1 MTRVVIVGG
10 GQAGSSAALKLRG
23 LGFPGEIVLIGDEPI
38 APYQRPPLSKSYLLG
53 KSAPDALLIRPVSLY
68 REKNIELRL
77 GCRVDRILPQAR
89 RIETSTGG
97 LGYDHLILATGA
109 KPVRLDPSV
118 GGALGN
124 VFTLRTIEDIDR
136 IAPLFQAGRRLLVI
150 GGGYVG
156 LEAAA
161 VAAQSG
167 LQVVLV
173 EMADGILKRVACAE
187 TAAYF
192 RALHVRHGVRIL
204 ESTAIR
210 QLEGNGT
217 AACARLSDGE
227 ELAVDLVIVGIGVKP
242 DVVLANS
249 AGLDVDDGIKVDEF
263 GRTSSE
269 GIWAAGDCAS
279 FPYRDKRIRLE
290 SVPHAIDQAETVAA
304 NICGA
309 QRPYIASPW
318 FWSDQFDVKL
328 QIAGLNANYDR
339 VVVRLDGRLGVAS
352 HWYFRGNTLLAV
364 DAMNDARSYMIAK
377 RLIASGISPDPRSV
391 GRPATDLGHFLKSV
405 APARARQHCVPAAS
419 ADHEGAG
426 SSSQA

>member
-1 MTRVVIVGG
+1 M
-10 GQAGSSAALKLRG
+10 
-23 LGFPGEIVLIGDEPI
+23 
-38 APYQRPPLSKSYLLG
+38 
-53 KSAPDALLIRPVSLY
+53 Y
-68 REKNIELRL
+68 RTPA
-77 GCRVDRILPQAR
+77 RIQAR
-89 RIETSTGG
+89 RIETSTGS

-173 EMADGILKRVACAE
+173 EMADRILKRVACAE
-187 TAAYF
+187 TAVYF
-192 RALHVRHGVRIL
+192 RALHARHGVRIIG
-204 ESTAIR
+204 SAAIR

-217 AACARLSDGE
+217 TACARLSDGE

-242 DVVLANS
+242 DVALAS
-249 AGLDVDDGIKVDEF
+249 EAGLDVDDGIKVDEL
-263 GRTSSE
+263 GRTSTD

-279 FPYRDKRIRLE
+279 FPYRGRRIRLE
-290 SVPHAIDQAETVAA
+290 SVPHAIDHAETVAA

-309 QRPYIASPW
+309 QKPYVATPW

-339 VVVRLDGRLGVAS
+339 VVVRRDGRPGVAS

-377 RLIASGISPDPRSV
+377 RLIASGISPDPGSV
-391 GRPATDLGHFLKSV
+391 GNPATDLGHFLKSRAPGNDAMPNT
-405 APARARQHCVPAAS
+405 APARAAG
-419 ADHEGAG
+419 ADHGRDA

>member
-1 MTRVVIVGG
+1 MTRVVIVGA

-23 LGFPGEIVLIGDEPI
+23 LGFPGEIILIGDEPI

-53 KSAPDALLIRPVSLY
+53 KAAPDALLIRPVALY

-77 GCRVDRILPQAR
+77 GCRVDRILPHAR
-89 RIETSTGG
+89 RIDTNTGS

-118 GGALGN
+118 GGALSN
-124 VFTLRTIEDIDR
+124 VFTLRTIEDVDR

-167 LQVVLV
+167 LEVVLV
-173 EMADGILKRVACAE
+173 EMADRILKRVACAE

-192 RALHVRHGVRIL
+192 RALHVRHGVRIIEL
-204 ESTAIR
+204 TAIR

-227 ELAVDLVIVGIGVKP
+227 ELAIDLVIVGIGVKP
-242 DVVLANS
+242 DVVLAS
-249 AGLDVDDGIKVDEF
+249 EAGLDVDDGIKVDQF

-269 GIWAAGDCAS
+269 GTWAAGDCAS

-339 VVVRLDGRLGVAS
+339 VVVRRDGRPGVAS

-377 RLIASGISPDPRSV
+377 RLIASGISPDPGSV
-391 GRPATDLGHFLKSV
+391 SNPASDLGHFLKSH
-405 APARARQHCVPAAS
+405 A
-419 ADHEGAG
+419 
-426 SSSQA
+426 QAI

>member
-1 MTRVVIVGG
+1 
-10 GQAGSSAALKLRG
+10 LKLRG
-23 LGFPGEIVLIGDEPI
+23 LGFPGEIILIGDEPI

-53 KSAPDALLIRPVSLY
+53 KAAPDALLIRPVSLC

-77 GCRVDRILPQAR
+77 GCRVDRILPQVR
-89 RIETSTGG
+89 RIDTDTGS

-109 KPVRLDPSV
+109 RPVRLDPSV
-118 GGALGN
+118 GGALDN

-167 LQVVLV
+167 LQVALV
-173 EMADGILKRVACAE
+173 EMADRILKRVACAE

-192 RALHVRHGVRIL
+192 RALHARHGVRIL

-210 QLEGNGT
+210 RFEGNGT
-217 AACARLSDGE
+217 AAYAHLSDGE
-227 ELAVDLVIVGIGVKP
+227 QLAVDLVVVGIGAKP
-242 DVVLANS
+242 DMALAS
-249 AGLDVDDGIKVDEF
+249 EAGLGVDDGIKVDQL

-269 GIWAAGDCAS
+269 AIWAAGDCAS
-279 FPYRDKRIRLE
+279 FPYRGRRIRLE
-290 SVPHAIDQAETVAA
+290 SVPHAIDHAETVAA

-309 QRPYIASPW
+309 QKSYVATPW

-339 VVVRLDGRLGVAS
+339 GRAPRWAAWRRVALVLQGQYPACRRCDERCPQL
-352 HWYFRGNTLLAV
+352 HDREAADCVGNL
-364 DAMNDARSYMIAK
+364 
-377 RLIASGISPDPRSV
+377 P
-391 GRPATDLGHFLKSV
+391 
-405 APARARQHCVPAAS
+405 
-419 ADHEGAG
+419 
-426 SSSQA
+426 

>member
-23 LGFPGEIVLIGDEPI
+23 LGFPGEIILIGDEPI
-38 APYQRPPLSKSYLLG
+38 APYQRPPLSKSYLLR
-53 KSAPDALLIRPVSLY
+53 KAAPDALLIRPVALY
-68 REKNIELRL
+68 REENMELRL
-77 GCRVDRILPQAR
+77 GCRVDRIVPHAR
-89 RIETSTGG
+89 RIDTNTGS

-118 GGALGN
+118 GGALDN
-124 VFTLRTIEDIDR
+124 VFTLRTIEDVDR
-136 IAPLFQAGRRLLVI
+136 IAPLFRAGRRLLVI

-173 EMADGILKRVACAE
+173 EMADRILKRVACAE

-192 RALHVRHGVRIL
+192 RTLHVRHGVRIL

-210 QLEGNGT
+210 QLEGSGT

-242 DVVLANS
+242 DVALANE
-249 AGLDVDDGIKVDEF
+249 AGLDVDDGIKVDEL

-279 FPYRDKRIRLE
+279 FPYRYKRIRLE

-309 QRPYIASPW
+309 QKPYVATPW

-328 QIAGLNANYDR
+328 QIAGTQCELRPCGRAPGWAAWRRVSLVLQRQYPACRRCDERCPQLHDR
-339 VVVRLDGRLGVAS
+339 EAADC
-352 HWYFRGNTLLAV
+352 
-364 DAMNDARSYMIAK
+364 
-377 RLIASGISPDPRSV
+377 V
-391 GRPATDLGHFLKSV
+391 GDIP
-405 APARARQHCVPAAS
+405 
-419 ADHEGAG
+419 
-426 SSSQA
+426 